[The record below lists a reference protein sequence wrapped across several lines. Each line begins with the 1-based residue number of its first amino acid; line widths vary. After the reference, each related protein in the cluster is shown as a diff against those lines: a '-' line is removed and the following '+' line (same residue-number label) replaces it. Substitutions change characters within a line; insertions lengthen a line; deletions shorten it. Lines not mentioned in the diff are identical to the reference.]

1 MDRSLAYRV
10 PIRDEDIVEWAVGDR
25 ITISGDI
32 FTGRDAVLPKICKL
46 IQQGE
51 IDKHVDLKGGVVF
64 HTAVS
69 VAGIGPT
76 SSNKLEIEESF
87 ELLSKAGVK
96 IHLGKGKISD
106 KTVQILK
113 ETGAIYAV
121 IPPVT
126 ALLEDKIEKQ
136 EVVLFEEEGM
146 EAFGRLRMKPFSIII
161 AAANGESIY

>member
-1 MDRSLAYRV
+1 MFNTPLKK
-10 PIRDEDIVEWAVGDR
+10 EDIKKWSVGDR
-25 ITISGDI
+25 IIISGDI
-32 FTGRDAVLPKICKL
+32 FTGRDAVLPKLCKM
-46 IQQGE
+46 ISE
-51 IDKHVDLKGGVVF
+51 NNVPEHVNLEGSVIF

-87 ELLSKAGVK
+87 ELLSKAGVS

-106 KTVQILK
+106 KTVQMLK
-113 ETGAIYAV
+113 DTGAVYAV

-126 ALLEDKIEKQ
+126 ALLGDRIVEK
-136 EVVLFEEEGM
+136 EVVLFEGEGM
-146 EAFGRLRMKPFSIII
+146 EAFCRLKMKPFSIII